1 MQVSADA
8 RIHTREG
15 DRPGRFALATAFVA
29 NHSSRAGPADAS
41 CVAKALVCGGRTRAI
56 VPGTALRQPEDER
69 GWLEPRRWYSGTLDA
84 AGLR

>member
-29 NHSSRAGPADAS
+29 KESCGVAPADRP
-41 CVAKALVCGGRTRAI
+41 CVADALVQR
-56 VPGTALRQPEDER
+56 
-69 GWLEPRRWYSGTLDA
+69 DA
-84 AGLR
+84 AET